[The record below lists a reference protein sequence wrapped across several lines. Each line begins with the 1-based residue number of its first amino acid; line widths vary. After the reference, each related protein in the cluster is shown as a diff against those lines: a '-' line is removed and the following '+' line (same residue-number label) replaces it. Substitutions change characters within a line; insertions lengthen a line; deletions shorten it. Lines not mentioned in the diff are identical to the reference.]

1 MSKMKKYL
9 ICMALCCLWAAG
21 HAQLSLDRQVFA
33 TAGDTA
39 RAGSLRLFFTIGEPM
54 TTTLY
59 SLNGT
64 IIVTQ
69 GFQQPTKS
77 EALSVEDEFNIHV
90 KYNIFP
96 NPTADI
102 LTIELETDKP
112 VELEIGMFDLRG
124 REIGIAAQTL
134 RVIRSEE
141 VDLDLRSVADGVY
154 TLMVKDVGNDRV
166 VKMFKIQ
173 KIH

>member
-1 MSKMKKYL
+1 MILMKRYL

-21 HAQLSLDRQVFA
+21 HAQLRADRQVFA

-39 RAGSLRLFFTIGEPM
+39 RAGSLRVFFNIGEPL

-69 GFQQPTKS
+69 GFEQPTRS
-77 EALSVEDEFNIHV
+77 EALSVEDAFNIHV

-96 NPTADI
+96 NPTADV
-102 LTIELETDKP
+102 LTIQLETDKP
-112 VELEIGMFDLRG
+112 VELEVAMFDLRG
-124 REIGIAAQTL
+124 REIGIAAQTV
-134 RVIRSEE
+134 RVLQKEE
-141 VDLDLRSVADGVY
+141 VDIDLRSVADGFY
-154 TLMVKDVGNDRV
+154 TLMLTDVSQDRV

-173 KIH
+173 KVH